1 MIKILFYHIYIYIY
15 IYVYLM
21 SLIKCFVKKKGLN
34 DGFKIIYTVTLS
46 CFVWK

>member
-1 MIKILFYHIYIYIY
+1 M
-15 IYVYLM
+15 YVYLM

-46 CFVWK
+46 QEKTEMPYAFIG